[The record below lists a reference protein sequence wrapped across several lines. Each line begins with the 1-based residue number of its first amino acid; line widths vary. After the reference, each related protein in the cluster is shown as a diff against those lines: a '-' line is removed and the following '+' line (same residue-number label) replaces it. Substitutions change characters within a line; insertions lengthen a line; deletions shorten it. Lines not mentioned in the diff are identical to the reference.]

1 MSVSEHEQVVSVSQ
15 SQHSQKIAKPSKT
28 YFSVDGL
35 TKKTHFT
42 QEEIDESEWVQG
54 LSVFLRGTLDEHINF
69 CYFIYDING
78 DRSLAR
84 EELYHCLKN
93 CLIRTAG
100 IEEDVE
106 ESIKEIVEIAL
117 KKLDKDKNG
126 QITFSDFYAAVQCDN
141 LLLEACGP
149 CLPSPKTIGNF
160 FLFLK
165 ENYPVVVQS
174 VRGRRGGKSKQG
186 ERCSLSATRDFDQ
199 GGASNSNKMFRR
211 NRRSSSLSKTP

>member
-1 MSVSEHEQVVSVSQ
+1 M
-15 SQHSQKIAKPSKT
+15 
-28 YFSVDGL
+28 L
-35 TKKTHFT
+35 
-42 QEEIDESEWVQG
+42 
-54 LSVFLRGTLDEHINF
+54 
-69 CYFIYDING
+69 
-78 DRSLAR
+78 SLAR

-126 QITFSDFYAAVQCDN
+126 QVTFSDFYAAVQADN

-165 ENYPVVVQS
+165 ERYPVVVQS
-174 VRGRRGGKSKQG
+174 ARGRRGGKLRQE
-186 ERCSLSATRDFDQ
+186 ERSLLSAGRDYEQGAGETDVLAQFLKHHRRKKEREKVASTKALATR
-199 GGASNSNKMFRR
+199 
-211 NRRSSSLSKTP
+211 KTSVE

>member
-1 MSVSEHEQVVSVSQ
+1 MV
-15 SQHSQKIAKPSKT
+15 A
-28 YFSVDGL
+28 
-35 TKKTHFT
+35 FT
-42 QEEIDESEWVQG
+42 EYLLLLLNI
-54 LSVFLRGTLDEHINF
+54 L
-69 CYFIYDING
+69 G

-126 QITFSDFYAAVQCDN
+126 QITFSDFHAAVLADN

-149 CLPSPKTIGNF
+149 CLPSPKTITNF

-165 ENYPVVVQS
+165 EKFPVVLQS
-174 VRGRRGGKSKQG
+174 TRNRRNNKA
-186 ERCSLSATRDFDQ
+186 RSLSSSREEGF
-199 GGASNSNKMFRR
+199 NKSLMMRR
-211 NRRSSSLSKTP
+211 RSRRSSSISKTP